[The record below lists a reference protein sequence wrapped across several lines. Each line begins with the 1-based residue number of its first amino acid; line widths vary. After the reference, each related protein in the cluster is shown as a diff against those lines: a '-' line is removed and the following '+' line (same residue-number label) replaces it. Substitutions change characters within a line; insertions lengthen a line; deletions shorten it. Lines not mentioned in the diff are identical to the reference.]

1 MKKAIFFVVLLAVS
15 FAGKAQF
22 AVNYYYDGNTIG
34 ISTNP
39 EKATWFELRVNTVS
53 YIFSDWNHS
62 QRGIPQAYFC
72 YKLVSDSKVSL
83 YSGAGIGIPISPERE
98 GVVNVN
104 IPVGLQ
110 ANPISS
116 MPKLYFTAEYNPMF
130 DVLNE
135 MQITSTLSVGFRYVF
150 GRKNF

>member
-1 MKKAIFFVVLLAVS
+1 MKKAFFFLFLIAFS
-15 FAGKAQF
+15 FTGKAQF
-22 AVNYYYDGNTIG
+22 AVNYYYDGNTLG
-34 ISTNP
+34 ISTSP
-39 EKATWFELRVNTVS
+39 EKATWLELRVNTVS
-53 YIFSDWNHS
+53 YIFSDWTHS

-83 YSGAGIGIPISPERE
+83 YSGAGVGIPIFDERE
-98 GVVNVN
+98 DVLNVN

-135 MQITSTLSVGFRYVF
+135 MHITSTLSVGFRYVF
-150 GRKNF
+150 GKKN

>member
-1 MKKAIFFVVLLAVS
+1 MKRTIILLVLLSVS

-22 AVNYYYDGNTIG
+22 AVNYYYDGNTLG
-34 ISTNP
+34 ISTSP
-39 EKATWFELRVNTVS
+39 EKATWLELRVNTVS
-53 YIFSDWNHS
+53 YIFSDWTHS

-83 YSGAGIGIPISPERE
+83 YSGAGVGIPIFDERE
-98 GVVNVN
+98 DVLNVN

-110 ANPISS
+110 ANPIGS

-135 MQITSTLSVGFRYVF
+135 MHITSTLSVGFRYVF
-150 GRKNF
+150 GKKN